1 MLPWNN
7 FFDSRELIN
16 ETVPV
21 YTAGTQG
28 YVFLCLHGAGSSALT
43 FAALAEQLK
52 ATSTVVAFDWR
63 GHGGHSRSD
72 EMNLSADVLVQDTLE
87 VISFVRTKF
96 PERSIVLIGHAM
108 GGAIAAKT
116 LQLIDTEMNES
127 EL

>member
-1 MLPWNN
+1 
-7 FFDSRELIN
+7 
-16 ETVPV
+16 
-21 YTAGTQG
+21 
-28 YVFLCLHGAGSSALT
+28 
-43 FAALAEQLK
+43 
-52 ATSTVVAFDWR
+52 
-63 GHGGHSRSD
+63 
-72 EMNLSADVLVQDTLE
+72 MNLSADVLVQDTLE